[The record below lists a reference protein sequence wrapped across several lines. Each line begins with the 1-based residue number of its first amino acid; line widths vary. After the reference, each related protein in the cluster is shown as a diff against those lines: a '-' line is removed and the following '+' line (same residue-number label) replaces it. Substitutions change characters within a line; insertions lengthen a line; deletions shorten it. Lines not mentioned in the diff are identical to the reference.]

1 MNPTELG
8 QELHSHHQCCWGKC
22 ISIATNNKGWWQKN
36 MIGFD
41 KIWRNEIIYYLI
53 RNSTEKYTLRLLVD
67 SSNSRALQII
77 ILQAL
82 TILFL
87 WWYLWLYDNSNE
99 ANGKYSLRLMTMIQ
113 DTIGLPWKGFSHVN
127 NKCIHEHMHC
137 WAIDA
142 DQQTLIIIPTLLCC

>member
-1 MNPTELG
+1 MAE
-8 QELHSHHQCCWGKC
+8 
-22 ISIATNNKGWWQKN
+22 N

-41 KIWRNEIIYYLI
+41 KISRDKLIYYLI
-53 RNSTEKYTLRLLVD
+53 RNLNHVYSRETYTLRLLID

-82 TILFL
+82 TILFFL

-142 DQQTLIIIPTLLCC
+142 DQQTLIIIRTLLCC

>member
-1 MNPTELG
+1 MAE
-8 QELHSHHQCCWGKC
+8 
-22 ISIATNNKGWWQKN
+22 N

-41 KIWRNEIIYYLI
+41 KISRDKLIYYLI
-53 RNSTEKYTLRLLVD
+53 TTETYTLRLLID

-77 ILQAL
+77 IPQAL

-142 DQQTLIIIPTLLCC
+142 DQQTLIIIRKLLFCWYIAMSTFTFRI